1 MSGLWNAPDVARRDE
16 RFPAAAHAASARS
29 TASGVPATTICPG
42 QLKFAGTSTSPSAH
56 SSQSACTA
64 SSSAFSSALIAPGCA
79 AAASAMSSERAFT
92 SANVASSASMP
103 DTASALIWPSEKPST
118 AAGSTPR
125 AMSVRATATDSAASA
140 GCANRVSFSFSA
152 SAPVTRSATS
162 KPNTS
167 DAHSKVSRTSGR
179 SMRSAP
185 MPGFCEPWPESM
197 STGFPAEIA
206 SIIALPRAPR
216 CAPPGPRA
224 PVPPAPRLRPPGR
237 RWPRLPSRAR
247 ARAPPTGPPS
257 WCRCPRRPR
266 RRA

>member
-1 MSGLWNAPDVARRDE
+1 MERADVARRDE

-64 SSSAFSSALIAPGCA
+64 SSSAFSSALIAPGCT

-140 GCANRVSFSFSA
+140 GCANRVSFQLLGLGA
-152 SAPVTRSATS
+152 RHEVGHVEAKHV
-162 KPNTS
+162 
-167 DAHSKVSRTSGR
+167 GR
-179 SMRSAP
+179 
-185 MPGFCEPWPESM
+185 
-197 STGFPAEIA
+197 
-206 SIIALPRAPR
+206 ALEGLPHPRANP
-216 CAPPGPRA
+216 
-224 PVPPAPRLRPPGR
+224 
-237 RWPRLPSRAR
+237 
-247 ARAPPTGPPS
+247 
-257 WCRCPRRPR
+257 
-266 RRA
+266 